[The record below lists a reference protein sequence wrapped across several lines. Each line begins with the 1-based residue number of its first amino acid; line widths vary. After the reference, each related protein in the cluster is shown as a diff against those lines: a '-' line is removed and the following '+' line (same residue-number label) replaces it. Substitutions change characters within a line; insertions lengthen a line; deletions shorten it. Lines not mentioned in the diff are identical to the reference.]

1 MDVHDDR
8 RQLCSIMFVKIQFLG
23 ARVVFLD
30 LRHAFLFG
38 LYCGNVEGARLDGV
52 LTHIDTVRY

>member
-1 MDVHDDR
+1 
-8 RQLCSIMFVKIQFLG
+8 MFVKIQFLG

-30 LRHAFLFG
+30 LKHAFLFG